1 MLFHRAGA
9 SMTRC
14 RGGDSQARRS
24 TCAKNRLPFRGTH
37 HCRGGA
43 CPSRRRTYSL
53 YKPPSKWQTLPICH
67 CEEANGR
74 RGALSAKREEVPL
87 GCNLGK
93 AVTISP
99 IVFLGSG
106 SVLRDCHVA
115 LLLAMTRQGSA
126 VVHQRSPAVELLPT
140 GRSLSVAT
148 VKFGSACGRRWLVR
162 AATASPRLP
171 RRFAPRNDNLGE
183 CRGAPAPLHG
193 LIPLYKAL
201 TARKGHAAFVRRQS
215 RQRLRSDRRYS
226 QIWQRVRLAMA
237 CTGCNCL
244 SEIAPQGHF
253 LALRAQGATSLRS
266 SQ

>member
-1 MLFHRAGA
+1 MANA
-9 SMTRC
+9 SDLSL
-14 RGGDSQARRS
+14 RGGQRPTWRPEREARGSALGVQSREGS
-24 TCAKNRLPFRGTH
+24 HVDRTR
-37 HCRGGA
+37 HCRGA
-43 CPSRRRTYSL
+43 DSRARRRTYSP

-115 LLLAMTRQGSA
+115 SLLAMTRQGSA

-140 GRSLSVAT
+140 GRSLSAAT
-148 VKFGSACGRRWLVR
+148 VKFGSDRVRRHSVYIGS
-162 AATASPRLP
+162 AFPRLP
-171 RRFAPRNDNLGE
+171 RR
-183 CRGAPAPLHG
+183 PL
-193 LIPLYKAL
+193 A
-201 TARKGHAAFVRRQS
+201 
-215 RQRLRSDRRYS
+215 
-226 QIWQRVRLAMA
+226 
-237 CTGCNCL
+237 
-244 SEIAPQGHF
+244 
-253 LALRAQGATSLRS
+253 S